1 MGVLGTADF
10 ALTEQQMAGSAEF
23 CAAGYRDERVEGAG
37 HWLQWEQPAALNAL
51 LLDFLAAT

>member
-23 CAAGYRDERVEGAG
+23 CAAGFRDERVEGAG
-37 HWLQWEQPAALNAL
+37 HWLQWERPDAVNDL
-51 LLDFLAAT
+51 LLDFLP